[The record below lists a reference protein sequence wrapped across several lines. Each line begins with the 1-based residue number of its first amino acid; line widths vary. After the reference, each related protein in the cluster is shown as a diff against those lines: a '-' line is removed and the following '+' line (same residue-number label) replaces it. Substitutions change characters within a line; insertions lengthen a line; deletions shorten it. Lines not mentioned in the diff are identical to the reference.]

1 MHPIIS
7 LFERFLIRG
16 FNHLVKFPF
25 LYVFLLSILLIFP
38 FILVLFFV
46 HPFADD
52 LAFASMIKE
61 QGSFGFI
68 VDFFQKWSGRYTS
81 LSFLSICGAN
91 PEERLFLYGLLPF
104 LFLIFLTYSLKVF
117 LEGVLL
123 LNLKKTQVWII
134 SGFVIAL
141 HIVFMPELFSAI
153 YWHCSSFYLLVLA
166 FYLIFLQRLVKY
178 YHKGGTKQL
187 VLLVF
192 MIVFISGL
200 HELLIIYNIIIFTLI
215 LILNYWRPFQ
225 ERKIDKSSLLL
236 LSVSVLIFLLIM
248 IFSGNDT
255 RMDTNDSTRNLFALL
270 IRSFYEIMLLDFMK
284 ILFSPLFLLL
294 ILGSLLLVIQKKYV
308 SPVFDVIR
316 SINPLVFFLIGIG
329 LLFVS
334 HSLTL
339 IAAGYTLPGR
349 VLNINIFLTYIW
361 MFFQF
366 VILFERVNFSTI
378 TEFKI
383 GKFIIFSILIVSSFS
398 MFSKNYITVAS
409 EIRGVLPAFNM
420 EMNARYQKIIKAVEK
435 GDSMVIVEPI
445 NANPK
450 TFTLG
455 EYRKNINF
463 YNSNKWLFQASMY
476 FGIKIK
482 LSRKPDRFEF
492 D

>member
-1 MHPIIS
+1 MHFIIGI
-7 LFERFLIRG
+7 FERFLIRG

-25 LYVFLLSILLIFP
+25 LYVFLISILLIIP
-38 FILVLFFV
+38 FILVLFYV

-61 QGSFGFI
+61 HGKFGFI

-81 LSFLSICGAN
+81 LTFLSISGSN
-91 PEERLFLYGLLPF
+91 PEERLFLYGLLPL
-104 LFLIFLTYSLKVF
+104 LFIIILTYSLKGF

-123 LNLKKTQVWII
+123 VNLKQTQIWII
-134 SGFVIAL
+134 SGFVISL

-166 FYLIFLQRLVKY
+166 FYLIFLNRLVKY
-178 YHKGGTKQL
+178 YYEGGSKKL

-192 MIVFISGL
+192 MIVLISGL

-215 LILNYWRPFQ
+215 LIFNYWRPSDD
-225 ERKIDKSSLLL
+225 RRIDKSALLL
-236 LSVSVLIFLLIM
+236 LCVSVLIFLLIM
-248 IFSGNDT
+248 TFSGNDT
-255 RMDTNDSTRNLFALL
+255 RMETNDSTRNLFVLL
-270 IRSFYEIMLLDFMK
+270 IRSFYEVMLLDFMR

-294 ILGSLLLVIQKKYV
+294 ILASFLIATQKKFI
-308 SPVFDVIR
+308 SPVFNVIR
-316 SINPLVFFLIGIG
+316 SINPLLFFLIGVG

-339 IAAGYTLPGR
+339 FAAGYTLPGR

-361 MFFQF
+361 LFFQLL
-366 VILFERVNFSTI
+366 ILFERINFSAMP
-378 TEFKI
+378 EFKI
-383 GKFIIFSILIVSSFS
+383 GKYIIFSILLVSGFS
-398 MFSKNYITVAS
+398 IFSKNYITTVS
-409 EIRGVLPAFNM
+409 EIRGVLPAFDL
-420 EMNARYQKIIKAVEK
+420 EMNNRYEKIINASKN
-435 GDSMVIVEPI
+435 GDSIVIVEPI
-445 NANPK
+445 IANPK

-455 EYRKNINF
+455 EYRKNVNF

-476 FGIKIK
+476 FKIKIK